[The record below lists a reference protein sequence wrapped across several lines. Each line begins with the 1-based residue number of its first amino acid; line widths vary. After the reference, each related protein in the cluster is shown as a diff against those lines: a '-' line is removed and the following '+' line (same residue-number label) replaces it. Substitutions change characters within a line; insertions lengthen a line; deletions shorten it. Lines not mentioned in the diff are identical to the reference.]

1 MDEILKYVAAENKEW
16 VSQLNPENIAQIFNS
31 LSMIPNMKVKYTE
44 LICPEPASELPANVG
59 KAGELTFENIISQFM
74 PGDYKLEDTAKQGY
88 KGDFILKW
96 QSYKT
101 NQVYKIIIDVKNY
114 KTTIPQKELDKFYRD
129 LKLNS
134 NIHGGLLLSLN
145 ARIVGVSKII
155 DFRELNTDKGNIPI
169 TFIKSSMPEI
179 ICEVIKLLF
188 HTIENKDLNSNE
200 IIHKDEL
207 ISTINELSDQ
217 IQLITDCRNNLQ
229 NSKHELERN
238 LNDIMFNLMQCEYN
252 LASKIKQINKSLTND
267 IHIAVNSDITDEK
280 KEEIKETDGEIKETS
295 LNIIIRTF
303 KDSIELT
310 YESLLNTIFNIGWD
324 TNVINIPKK
333 NWILY
338 KRALTVTIK
347 FNKKSMVI
355 IFPQSELC
363 LQKLK
368 LDKPKKYI
376 LNASGYQITINPN
389 NINLIV
395 ELCKIFKVV

>member
-1 MDEILKYVAAENKEW
+1 
-16 VSQLNPENIAQIFNS
+16 
-31 LSMIPNMKVKYTE
+31 MKVKYTE

-88 KGDFILKW
+88 KGDFILEW
-96 QSYKT
+96 QSNKT

-114 KTTIPQKELDKFYRD
+114 KTTIPQKEIDKFYRD

-155 DFRELNTDKGNIPI
+155 DFRELNTDKGILPI
-169 TFIKSSMPEI
+169 TFIKSSKPEI

-207 ISTINELSDQ
+207 IATINELGDH

-252 LASKIKQINKSLTND
+252 LASKIKQINKSLTNE
-267 IHIAVNSDITDEK
+267 IRIGTEKNSKELISENSKIADEEKNTDEKHTDEK
-280 KEEIKETDGEIKETS
+280 KETS
-295 LNIIIRTF
+295 LDIIIRTF

-310 YESLLNTIFNIGWD
+310 YESLLNTIFNIDWD
-324 TNVINIPKK
+324 NDVINIPKK
-333 NWILY
+333 KWILY
-338 KRALTVTIK
+338 KGTLVATIK

-355 IFPQSELC
+355 IFSHNEL
-363 LQKLK
+363 LMKRLK
-368 LDKPKKYI
+368 LDKPKKYT
-376 LNASGYQITINPN
+376 LNSGGYQITINPS

-395 ELCKIFKVV
+395 ELCKLTQ

>member
-1 MDEILKYVAAENKEW
+1 MDEILKYVAVENKEW

-31 LSMIPNMKVKYTE
+31 LSMIPNMKVIYTE
-44 LICPEPASELPANVG
+44 LKCPETVSELPANVG
-59 KAGELTFENIISQFM
+59 KAGELTFEKIISEFM
-74 PGDYKLEDTAKQGY
+74 PSDYKLEDTAKQGY

-101 NQVYKIIIDVKNY
+101 NQVYKIIVDVKNY

-134 NIHGGLLLSLN
+134 NIHGGILLSLN

-155 DFRELNTDKGNIPI
+155 DFRELNTDKGILPI

-179 ICEVIKLLF
+179 ICETIKLLF

-200 IIHKDEL
+200 IVHKDEL

-229 NSKHELERN
+229 NSKLELERN

-252 LASKIKQINKSLTND
+252 LASKIKQINKSLTNE
-267 IHIAVNSDITDEK
+267 IHTGCISTTEERPAEETTDEK
-280 KEEIKETDGEIKETS
+280 KETS
-295 LNIIIRTF
+295 LDIITRTF

-310 YESLLNTIFNIGWD
+310 YESLLNTIFNIDWD
-324 TNVINIPKK
+324 ITANWDDDVIDIPKK
-333 NWILY
+333 KWILY
-338 KRALTVTIK
+338 KGALVATIK

-355 IFPQSELC
+355 IFPHNEL
-363 LQKLK
+363 LMKRLK
-368 LDKPKKYI
+368 LDKPKKYT
-376 LNASGYQITINPN
+376 LNSGGYQITINPS

-395 ELCKIFKVV
+395 ELCKLF